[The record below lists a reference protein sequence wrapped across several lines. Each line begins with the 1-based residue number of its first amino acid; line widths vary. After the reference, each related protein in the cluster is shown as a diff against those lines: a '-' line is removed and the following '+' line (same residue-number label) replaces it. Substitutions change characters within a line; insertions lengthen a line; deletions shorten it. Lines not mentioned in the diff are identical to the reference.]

1 MVMVRAIV
9 RPEKADSVM
18 EALMDA
24 GFPAVT
30 KVSVV
35 GRGKQRGI
43 KIGEITYDELPKE
56 LLITVVQSKDKD
68 YVVRT
73 ILAAA
78 RSGDKGS
85 YGDGKIFV
93 SPVEEVYTVSSGVK
107 EESDDARGAPLAS
120 AGVAPTGVEA

>member
-1 MVMVRAIV
+1 MIMIKSIV
-9 RPEKADSVM
+9 RPEKVDNVLA
-18 EALMDA
+18 ALMEA

-56 LLITVVQSKDKD
+56 LLIVVVQSKDKD
-68 YVVRT
+68 YVVRA

-78 RSGDKGS
+78 RTGSKGS

-107 EESDDARGAPLAS
+107 EETDVAAS
-120 AGVAPTGVEA
+120 A